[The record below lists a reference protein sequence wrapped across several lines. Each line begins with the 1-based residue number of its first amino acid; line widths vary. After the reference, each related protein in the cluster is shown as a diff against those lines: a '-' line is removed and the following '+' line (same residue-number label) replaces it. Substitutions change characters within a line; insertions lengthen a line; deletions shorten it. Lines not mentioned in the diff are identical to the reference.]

1 MGLGGFGGA
10 GPEAPPNVTE
20 GAGHLFIFHNMSKKA
35 VSMSVEPAV
44 EAHQQTEVDD
54 NLRAVRAVADHVA
67 SEMGVTVTATIVP
80 DDAEVPPGCKK
91 VRTAQRPEPLHLLRR
106 TRKYPSLHTSCLQR
120 GAAGL
125 QEQGARTHNPTPR
138 QEHPP
143 TRSLAHQPTH
153 PPVSPP
159 GALHPAWRGSPQRR
173 AARVAGARR
182 LGRRE

>member
-1 MGLGGFGGA
+1 MVRVPDGITKEL
-10 GPEAPPNVTE
+10 
-20 GAGHLFIFHNMSKKA
+20 H